1 MVLNGNEVGGGAL
14 RIHKREL
21 QEKIF
26 DLIGFSEEKKRDFEH
41 ILKAFEY
48 GPPPHG
54 GMAMGLDRL
63 IMILRDE
70 ADIREVIAF
79 PKSGDGKDLV
89 IGAPSEIEKEQL
101 DEVYVKVKK
110 Q

>member
-1 MVLNGNEVGGGAL
+1 M
-14 RIHKREL
+14 L
-21 QEKIF
+21 Q
-26 DLIGFSEEKKRDFEH
+26 
-41 ILKAFEY
+41 AFEY

-63 IMILRDE
+63 MMILCNE

-89 IGAPSEIEKEQL
+89 VGAPSVVEKSQL
-101 DEVYVKVKK
+101 DELGIKLKKV
-110 Q
+110 

>member
-1 MVLNGNEVGGGAL
+1 M
-14 RIHKREL
+14 
-21 QEKIF
+21 
-26 DLIGFSEEKKRDFEH
+26 
-41 ILKAFEY
+41 LKAFEY

-70 ADIREVIAF
+70 PDIREIIAF

-89 IGAPSEIEKEQL
+89 IGAPSEVEKEQL
-101 DEVYVKVKK
+101 DELGIKIKKV
-110 Q
+110 